1 MKNLGILISGR
12 GSNMESIL
20 KAIKKQKIPINPA
33 VVISNKS
40 NAKGLTIA
48 KKMGVQTVVI
58 DSSKYK
64 GNRLQF
70 DKEIISILRKYK
82 VTPTNGL
89 VCLAGFMR
97 IISPYFIKEYKN
109 KILNIHPALLPA
121 FPGLDA
127 QKQAIEFGAKYSGC
141 TVHFV
146 DEGVD
151 TGPIIIQ
158 EIVKIGNNDTEKTL
172 TKKILVKE
180 FDKLEVKD
188 AVDFA
193 TNLVT
198 WADVIRK
205 SFFEG
210 AIDELISTR
219 RLVHIAQAY
228 KMFDNKLKA
237 IEMCVARFDSET
249 KATFLDLYTKVDA
262 EAEAYEDAIDEE
274 EQLILEN
281 LEENS
286 IVFSPYKPFQLLLQE
301 GAVNLV

>member
-1 MKNLGILISGR
+1 
-12 GSNMESIL
+12 MESIL

-40 NAKGLTIA
+40 NAKGLAIA

-64 GNRLQF
+64 GKRLQF
-70 DKEIISILRKYK
+70 DKEIISTLKKYK

-109 KILNIHPALLPA
+109 RILNIHPALLPA

-158 EIVKIGNNDTEKTL
+158 EIVKISNNDTEKTL
-172 TKKILVKE
+172 TKKILAKEHEIYPKAVELFAKKKLSIKGRRVK
-180 FDKLEVKD
+180 
-188 AVDFA
+188 
-193 TNLVT
+193 
-198 WADVIRK
+198 
-205 SFFEG
+205 
-210 AIDELISTR
+210 
-219 RLVHIAQAY
+219 
-228 KMFDNKLKA
+228 
-237 IEMCVARFDSET
+237 
-249 KATFLDLYTKVDA
+249 
-262 EAEAYEDAIDEE
+262 
-274 EQLILEN
+274 IL
-281 LEENS
+281 S
-286 IVFSPYKPFQLLLQE
+286 
-301 GAVNLV
+301 

>member
-1 MKNLGILISGR
+1 
-12 GSNMESIL
+12 MESIL

-40 NAKGLTIA
+40 NAKGLAIA

-64 GNRLQF
+64 GRRLQF
-70 DKEIISILRKYK
+70 DKEIISTLRKYN

-97 IISPYFIKEYKN
+97 IISPHFIKEYKN

-158 EIVKIGNNDTEKTL
+158 EIVNIGNKDTEKTL
-172 TKKILVKE
+172 TKKILIKE
-180 FDKLEVKD
+180 HEIYPKAVELFAKKKLSIKGRRV
-188 AVDFA
+188 
-193 TNLVT
+193 
-198 WADVIRK
+198 R
-205 SFFEG
+205 
-210 AIDELISTR
+210 IS
-219 RLVHIAQAY
+219 
-228 KMFDNKLKA
+228 
-237 IEMCVARFDSET
+237 S
-249 KATFLDLYTKVDA
+249 
-262 EAEAYEDAIDEE
+262 
-274 EQLILEN
+274 
-281 LEENS
+281 
-286 IVFSPYKPFQLLLQE
+286 
-301 GAVNLV
+301 